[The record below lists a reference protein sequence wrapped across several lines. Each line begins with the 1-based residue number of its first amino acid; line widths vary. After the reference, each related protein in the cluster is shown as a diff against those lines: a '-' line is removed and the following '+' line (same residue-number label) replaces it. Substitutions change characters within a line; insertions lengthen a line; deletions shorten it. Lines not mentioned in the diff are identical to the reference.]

1 MSDEKSG
8 WSAITTII
16 TFVLLNIIWTGALN
30 ATADQHLI
38 SPTSDIVTEYS
49 FEAPDVFGREI
60 PFKVMYE
67 INEVEGREPSEVTI
81 DLIFS
86 DDSVVNIHD
95 GGSNKSASQD
105 LLLLPGPSAF
115 LVTVKQNGEIYPV
128 PSDLVEIDLRTE
140 MELYTPISM
149 EGYLVANLLA
159 FALIVS
165 DRAIRS
171 WAASRRS
178 KRGTPI
184 VRKLREEWKEV
195 EKSISGGDPADVD
208 DLLNNSTTSSSMI
221 SKRRAWSVEDP
232 EPEPEEGDQDIE
244 EAEVELDELDELGE
258 GDESGL
264 QGKAKLDEDIDTISD
279 LWDKLGD
286 GQKKRRGP

>member
-1 MSDEKSG
+1 MSDEKSSR
-8 WSAITTII
+8 SAITTII

-38 SPTSDIVTEYS
+38 SPSSDIVTEYR
-49 FEAPDVFGREI
+49 FEGPDVFDREI

-81 DLIFS
+81 DLVFS
-86 DDSVVNIHD
+86 DDSIVNIHN
-95 GGSNKSASQD
+95 GGSNKSGSHD
-105 LLLLPGPSAF
+105 FLLLPGPSAF
-115 LVTVKQNGEIYPV
+115 LVSVKQNGDIYPV

-140 MELYTPISM
+140 MEIYTPLTM

-178 KRGTPI
+178 KRGTPMI
-184 VRKLREEWKEV
+184 RKLRAEWKEV
-195 EKSISGGDPADVD
+195 EKSISGGDPVDVD
-208 DLLNNSTTSSSMI
+208 DLLDNSTKSSSMI

-264 QGKAKLDEDIDTISD
+264 QGKAILDDEIDTISD
-279 LWDKLGD
+279 LWDKLGE
-286 GQKKRRGP
+286 GQTKRRGP

>member
-38 SPTSDIVTEYS
+38 SPTSDIVMEYS
-49 FEAPDVFGREI
+49 FEGPDVFGREI

-81 DLIFS
+81 DLILS

-178 KRGTPI
+178 KRGNPI